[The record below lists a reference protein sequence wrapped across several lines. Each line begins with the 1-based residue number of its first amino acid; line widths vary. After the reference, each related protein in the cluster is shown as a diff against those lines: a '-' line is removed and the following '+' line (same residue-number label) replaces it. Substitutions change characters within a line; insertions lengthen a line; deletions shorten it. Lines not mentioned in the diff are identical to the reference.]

1 MPALDPPV
9 NACACRD
16 GTITPLQCDLP
27 ATREDELEELVR
39 VGIISFSSF
48 RKSKTLL
55 CSACKACGEP
65 LSSHTFTRTSPSTT
79 TNTRRSRRAAPPRAP
94 PPNPGA
100 PSIPDVAPPPP
111 PPGFSGIYDGGKQGE
126 YGFESEPPEPEL
138 LDPRWLLDAAA
149 VQQPHNRRD
158 GSPRNLT
165 KQYLQLSGPMWA

>member
-1 MPALDPPV
+1 M
-9 NACACRD
+9 
-16 GTITPLQCDLP
+16 
-27 ATREDELEELVR
+27 
-39 VGIISFSSF
+39 
-48 RKSKTLL
+48 LL
-55 CSACKACGEP
+55 CCISRLTLQFADQVPKKKKKKRAQQDRSTRSYSSGQATE
-65 LSSHTFTRTSPSTT
+65 LSQSTGSRQLVIDTALPS
-79 TNTRRSRRAAPPRAP
+79 
-94 PPNPGA
+94 
-100 PSIPDVAPPPP
+100 DAPPPP